1 MAKKLLLSTTILA
14 AFVSLHAP
22 QAHAADI
29 KIGDINSYSA
39 LPAFAEPYRKGWQMA
54 VDEINAAGGVNGD
67 KLVVISK
74 DDGGKPTTA
83 ITAVNELVAQDGVVM
98 LTGSYFSSI
107 VLAISDYARQRKV
120 MYLAGKPLTDAIT
133 WSKGNAYTFRLRPSN
148 YMLTAMLAEQAAKL
162 PAKRWATIAPNY
174 EYGQSAVSVFKDLLT
189 KKRPDVTFVS
199 AQTDLTVGE
208 NLAVGRQAPRPGF
221 EPGTPERLYAFFP
234 NLAEMRNR
242 PGGRMSGG
250 EQQMLTIARTLRG
263 SPSLVLLDEP
273 SDGLAPKIV
282 KEMAGVILPMKR
294 EGVSLLVSEQN
305 LHFARL
311 IAERAV
317 ILESGRMRFSDTMQ
331 ALEADAAARNA
342 YLSI

>member
-98 LTGSYFSSI
+98 LTGSYFSNI
-107 VLAISDYARQRKV
+107 AVSDYARQRKV

-148 YMLTAMLAEQAAKL
+148 YMLAAMLAEQAAKL
-162 PAKRWATIAPNY
+162 PAKRWATIAPDY

-208 NLAVGRQAPRPGF
+208 NLAVGRQAHAPGSNL
-221 EPGTPERLYAFFP
+221 GRRSDSTP
-234 NLAEMRNR
+234 
-242 PGGRMSGG
+242 S
-250 EQQMLTIARTLRG
+250 
-263 SPSLVLLDEP
+263 SPTSP
-273 SDGLAPKIV
+273 KCATAPADG
-282 KEMAGVILPMKR
+282 
-294 EGVSLLVSEQN
+294 
-305 LHFARL
+305 
-311 IAERAV
+311 
-317 ILESGRMRFSDTMQ
+317 
-331 ALEADAAARNA
+331 
-342 YLSI
+342 